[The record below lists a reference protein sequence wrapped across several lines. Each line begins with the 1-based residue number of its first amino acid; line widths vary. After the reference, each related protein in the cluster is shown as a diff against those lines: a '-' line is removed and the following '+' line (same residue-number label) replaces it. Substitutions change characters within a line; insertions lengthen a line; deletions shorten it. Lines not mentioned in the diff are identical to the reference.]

1 MPTNCLN
8 AVLAVLAVVA
18 LVSQATALKCYQ
30 APKSWDAC
38 WTDPSGYHS
47 AGSFNWD
54 TGSFR
59 GDSRFMVITAA
70 VWNTALEKPGL
81 CAWQCFLL

>member
-38 WTDPSGYHS
+38 WTDPG
-47 AGSFNWD
+47 GLPWD
-54 TGSFR
+54 HPRSFR

-81 CAWQCFLL
+81 CVWQCFLL